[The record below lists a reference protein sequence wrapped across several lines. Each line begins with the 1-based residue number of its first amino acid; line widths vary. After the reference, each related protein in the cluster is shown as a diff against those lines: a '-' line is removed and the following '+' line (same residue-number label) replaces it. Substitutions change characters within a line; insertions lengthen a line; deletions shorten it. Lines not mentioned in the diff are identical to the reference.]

1 MDHMEQLHRARS
13 EFERRVSEVRSEHMA
28 LPTPCSE
35 WTVRQL
41 LAHVIGGDYA
51 YIELL
56 HGGSAEQAF
65 FLPTNYEVGNYPLE
79 QFQRSAAEL
88 IAAFSE
94 SGALDRTVQ
103 HPIGELPAMRLLGMR
118 VSEWTIHGWDLARP
132 LDLDDSLDAELIESI
147 YARMAPRVKTLAA
160 TGYFLPPAGLSDTAP
175 VQDRL
180 LDLLG
185 RHPSSPP
192 ASYSERA

>member
-1 MDHMEQLHRARS
+1 MEQLHRARS

-118 VSEWTIHGWDLARP
+118 
-132 LDLDDSLDAELIESI
+132 
-147 YARMAPRVKTLAA
+147 ARMAPRVKTLAA